1 MAKNIHTDIIMNKN
15 KDWVSA
21 VIIDDDDSE
30 TELLETELLETELLD
45 TELLDTE
52 LLEKEE
58 KEEKEITGVKE
69 KSVIKK
75 RNVQQPLKW
84 FFKEDPN
91 VIEFGIDEAGRGP
104 MFGRV
109 YAGVVILPKDDSFDH
124 SLMKDSKKFTSKN
137 NKKIQEVA
145 EYIKANA
152 IAWAVEYEDESKIDE
167 VNILQAT
174 QMAMH
179 KGIKTIL
186 KAKAEANTEN
196 TLLLVDGNYFKPYM
210 TLNKTKT
217 KLEKLKYEMIKGGDN
232 KYTSIA
238 AASILA
244 KVERDKYI
252 EELCIQN
259 PELAERYAIDSNKG
273 YGSKKHMDGIKQYGI
288 TKWHRRTFGICKE
301 Y

>member
-1 MAKNIHTDIIMNKN
+1 MTKNTSIIMNKN

-21 VIIDDDDSE
+21 VIIEDDDSVN
-30 TELLETELLETELLD
+30 ELLEEEMEIVVKVKK
-45 TELLDTE
+45 EKKVKE
-52 LLEKEE
+52 VKEE
-58 KEEKEITGVKE
+58 VVKE
-69 KSVIKK
+69 KRK

-84 FFKEDPN
+84 FFNEDPN
-91 VIEFGIDEAGRGP
+91 VIEMGIDEAGRGP

-145 EYIKANA
+145 EYIKEHA
-152 IAWAVEYEDESKIDE
+152 IEWAVEYEDEAKIDE

-174 QMAMH
+174 QSAMH

-186 KAKAEANTEN
+186 KAKSEANTEN

-210 TLNKTKT
+210 TLNNTKT
-217 KLEKLKYEMIKGGDN
+217 KLEKLKYEMIEGGDN
-232 KYTSIA
+232 KYTAIA

-259 PELAERYAIDSNKG
+259 PELIERYAIDSNKG